1 MTSLIIFKQDITKKS
16 ADEEKGISLLE
27 REISRKNCLD
37 IPVAMVITNVEKK
50 NPNVKIVHLKKLFI

>member
-27 REISRKNCLD
+27 REISRKNRLD
-37 IPVAMVITNVEKK
+37 IPIAMVITNVEK
-50 NPNVKIVHLKKLFI
+50 NPRI